1 METFL
6 LLTALLKGVRQ
17 MQGVSKNNNHNSNTS
32 SSRRWTPED
41 KTRIVMESLTTNIT
55 VAELCRKYNLNPNVF
70 YNWPNVFYNWKQK
83 FIEGGK
89 VALSGSSIDNINKD
103 LETENERLKRIIGE
117 QTIAIDTFKKTLE
130 TGRKG

>member
-6 LLTALLKGVRQ
+6 LLTVLLEEVRQ
-17 MQGVSKNNNHNSNTS
+17 MQGVSKNNNHNSNTKG
-32 SSRRWTPED
+32 RRWTPED

-70 YNWPNVFYNWKQK
+70 YNWKQK

-89 VALSGSSIDNINKD
+89 SALSGSSKDTITRD

-117 QTIAIDTFKKTLE
+117 QTIAIDAFKKTLE

>member
-1 METFL
+1 
-6 LLTALLKGVRQ
+6 
-17 MQGVSKNNNHNSNTS
+17 MQGVSKNNNHSNT
-32 SSRRWTPED
+32 SSRRWTPQD

-70 YNWPNVFYNWKQK
+70 YNWKQK

-89 VALSGSSIDNINKD
+89 SALSGSSKDTITKD

-117 QTIAIDTFKKTLE
+117 QTIAIDAFKKTLE

>member
-1 METFL
+1 
-6 LLTALLKGVRQ
+6 
-17 MQGVSKNNNHNSNTS
+17 MQGVSKDNNNNSS

-41 KTRIVMESLTTNIT
+41 KTRIVMESLTTTNIT

-70 YNWPNVFYNWKQK
+70 YNWKQK
-83 FIEGGK
+83 FIEGGRM
-89 VALSGSSIDNINKD
+89 ALSDSTKGNINKD

-117 QTIAIDTFKKTLE
+117 QTIAIDAFKKTLE

>member
-70 YNWPNVFYNWKQK
+70 YNWKQK

>member
-1 METFL
+1 MEIFL
-6 LLTALLKGVRQ
+6 FLIVLIEEVRQ
-17 MQGVSKNNNHNSNTS
+17 MQGGSKENNN

-70 YNWPNVFYNWKQK
+70 YNWKQK

-89 VALSGSSIDNINKD
+89 MALSGSSKGNMINKKNK
-103 LETENERLKRIIGE
+103 EIEIERLKKIIGE
-117 QTIAIDTFKKTLE
+117 QTIAIDAFKKTLE
-130 TGRKG
+130 TGRKD

>member
-6 LLTALLKGVRQ
+6 LLIVLIEEVRQ
-17 MQGVSKNNNHNSNTS
+17 MQGVSKENNNNSS

-70 YNWPNVFYNWKQK
+70 YNWKQK
-83 FIEGGK
+83 FIEGGRM
-89 VALSGSSIDNINKD
+89 ALSGSSKDNINKN
-103 LETENERLKRIIGE
+103 LETENERLKKIIGE
-117 QTIAIDTFKKTLE
+117 QTIAIDAFKKTLE

>member
-1 METFL
+1 
-6 LLTALLKGVRQ
+6 
-17 MQGVSKNNNHNSNTS
+17 MQGVSKNNNHNSNTSS

-55 VAELCRKYNLNPNVF
+55 VTELCRKYNLN
-70 YNWPNVFYNWKQK
+70 PNVFYNWKQK

>member
-6 LLTALLKGVRQ
+6 LLTTLLEGVRQ
-17 MQGVSKNNNHNSNTS
+17 MQGVSKNNNYNSNTKNN
-32 SSRRWTPED
+32 RRWTPED

-55 VAELCRKYNLNPNVF
+55 VAEICRKYNLN
-70 YNWPNVFYNWKQK
+70 PNVFYNWKQK

-89 VALSGSSIDNINKD
+89 SALSGSSKDNINKVM
-103 LETENERLKRIIGE
+103 ETENERLKRIIGE
-117 QTIAIDTFKKTLE
+117 QTIAIDAFKKTLE

>member
-17 MQGVSKNNNHNSNTS
+17 MQGVSKNNNHNSNTK

-70 YNWPNVFYNWKQK
+70 YNWKQK

-89 VALSGSSIDNINKD
+89 VALSSGSSKDNINKD

-117 QTIAIDTFKKTLE
+117 QTIAIDAFKKTLE
-130 TGRKG
+130 TGGGRKG

>member
-6 LLTALLKGVRQ
+6 LLIVSIEEVRQ
-17 MQGVSKNNNHNSNTS
+17 MQGVSKENNNNSS

-70 YNWPNVFYNWKQK
+70 YNWKQK
-83 FIEGGK
+83 FIEGGRM
-89 VALSGSSIDNINKD
+89 ALSGSSKGNINKN
-103 LETENERLKRIIGE
+103 LETENERLKKIIGE
-117 QTIAIDTFKKTLE
+117 QTIAIDAFKKTLE

>member
-70 YNWPNVFYNWKQK
+70 YNWKQK

-89 VALSGSSIDNINKD
+89 VALSGFSIDNINKD

>member
-6 LLTALLKGVRQ
+6 LLTTLSEGVRQ
-17 MQGVSKNNNHNSNTS
+17 MQGVSKNNNHNSNTK
-32 SSRRWTPED
+32 SRRWTPED

-70 YNWPNVFYNWKQK
+70 YNWKQK

-89 VALSGSSIDNINKD
+89 SALSGSSKDNINKD

-117 QTIAIDTFKKTLE
+117 QTIAIDAFKKTLE

>member
-6 LLTALLKGVRQ
+6 LLIVLIEEVRQ
-17 MQGVSKNNNHNSNTS
+17 MQGVSKDNNNNNNA

-70 YNWPNVFYNWKQK
+70 YNWKQK

-89 VALSGSSIDNINKD
+89 MALSGFGKENMINKKNR
-103 LETENERLKRIIGE
+103 EIEIERLKKIIGE
-117 QTIAIDTFKKTLE
+117 QTIAIDAFKKTLE

>member
-1 METFL
+1 
-6 LLTALLKGVRQ
+6 
-17 MQGVSKNNNHNSNTS
+17 MQGVSKDNNNNS

-70 YNWPNVFYNWKQK
+70 YNWKQK
-83 FIEGGK
+83 FIEGGRM
-89 VALSGSSIDNINKD
+89 ALSGSGKDNMINKNK
-103 LETENERLKRIIGE
+103 EIEIERLKKIIGE
-117 QTIAIDTFKKTLE
+117 QTIAIDAFKKTLE

>member
-1 METFL
+1 
-6 LLTALLKGVRQ
+6 
-17 MQGVSKNNNHNSNTS
+17 MQGVSSNENNNNNTSS

-55 VAELCRKYNLNPNVF
+55 VAELCRKYNLNPNVL
-70 YNWPNVFYNWKQK
+70 YNWKQK
-83 FIEGGK
+83 FIEGGRMG
-89 VALSGSSIDNINKD
+89 LSGSSKGNINKV

-117 QTIAIDTFKKTLE
+117 QTIAIDAFKKTLE

>member
-6 LLTALLKGVRQ
+6 LLTALLKEVRQ
-17 MQGVSKNNNHNSNTS
+17 MQGVSKNNNHNSNTK

-70 YNWPNVFYNWKQK
+70 YNWKQK

-89 VALSGSSIDNINKD
+89 VALSGSSKDNINKD

-117 QTIAIDTFKKTLE
+117 QTIAIDAFKKTLE
-130 TGRKG
+130 TGGGRKG

>member
-6 LLTALLKGVRQ
+6 LLTVLLEEVRQ
-17 MQGVSKNNNHNSNTS
+17 MQGVSKNNNHNSNTKN
-32 SSRRWTPED
+32 SRRWIPQD

-70 YNWPNVFYNWKQK
+70 YNWKQK
-83 FIEGGK
+83 FIEGGR
-89 VALSGSSIDNINKD
+89 VALSGSGKDNINKD

-117 QTIAIDTFKKTLE
+117 QTIAIDAFKKTLE

>member
-6 LLTALLKGVRQ
+6 LLIVLIEEVRQ
-17 MQGVSKNNNHNSNTS
+17 MQGGKENNT
-32 SSRRWTPED
+32 RRWTPED

-70 YNWPNVFYNWKQK
+70 YNWKQK
-83 FIEGGK
+83 FIEGGRM
-89 VALSGSSIDNINKD
+89 ALSGSTKGSINKD

-117 QTIAIDTFKKTLE
+117 QTIAIDAFKKTLE
-130 TGRKG
+130 TGRRKG